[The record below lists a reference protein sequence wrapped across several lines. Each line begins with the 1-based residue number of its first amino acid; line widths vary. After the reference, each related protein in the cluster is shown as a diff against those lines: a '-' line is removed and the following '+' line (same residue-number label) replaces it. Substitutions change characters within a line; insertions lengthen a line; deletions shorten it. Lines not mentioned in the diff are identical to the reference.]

1 MYYSKLCL
9 HCLSAYVTT
18 DNDVVAML
26 ARSWPSYYFISL
38 RGQTVGHV
46 AKFCLYISCHAVR
59 LFSDLDCTMGSLGV
73 CMDTARIR
81 VLHCNLQKQR
91 LCLNNSLR
99 TLSSTRNYGT
109 RSNLS
114 SIARLSSNRNRL
126 NTPTDTRT
134 TWLRQ
139 YATPSSAAKP
149 DPARALHNEPD
160 DRPSELDE
168 AVSHVKKNQ
177 RKTPWQREGSQT
189 PPVQRE
195 RNASAMTKGKL

>member
-1 MYYSKLCL
+1 M
-9 HCLSAYVTT
+9 
-18 DNDVVAML
+18 
-26 ARSWPSYYFISL
+26 
-38 RGQTVGHV
+38 
-46 AKFCLYISCHAVR
+46 R
-59 LFSDLDCTMGSLGV
+59 LFLDLNCTMGSLGV
-73 CMDTARIR
+73 CIGTARIR

-91 LCLNNSLR
+91 LCLNNNLR

-109 RSNLS
+109 RSILS
-114 SIARLSSNRNRL
+114 SFAHLSSNRNRL
-126 NTPTDTRT
+126 ITPTDTRT

-139 YATPSSAAKP
+139 YTTPSIASEP
-149 DPARALHNEPD
+149 DPGRALHNEPD

-195 RNASAMTKGKL
+195 RNASAMTKGEL